1 MPQGR
6 KLPDLFQTGGF
17 EEFASPIDSDWS
29 SFPRTLVVF
38 GSDEVFLAYLP
49 AIIRKCREDHVELE
63 TYVGKGRHCYCA
75 KGILPEA
82 HAGRE
87 RIYAFLCGERRPWE
101 TMSEDLIE
109 DLNRNQQGELDA
121 VIMYRMLADRM
132 DSETDANA
140 MRRLADDELR
150 HARIFRKLT
159 GVKKVPGR
167 TQGDAVCLLYRTMG
181 KAKLFRLMARGEYAA
196 VNRYSALSVLFPQLE
211 EVMED
216 EQKHGDA
223 LMGLCTSDCD
233 GGAAVAGS
241 QGREEGRGKGSGTAG
256 FRQSACRD
264 GHVGEGCKIYPGHPE
279 AGRGQKP

>member
-1 MPQGR
+1 
-6 KLPDLFQTGGF
+6 
-17 EEFASPIDSDWS
+17 
-29 SFPRTLVVF
+29 
-38 GSDEVFLAYLP
+38 
-49 AIIRKCREDHVELE
+49 
-63 TYVGKGRHCYCA
+63 
-75 KGILPEA
+75 
-82 HAGRE
+82 
-87 RIYAFLCGERRPWE
+87 
-101 TMSEDLIE
+101 
-109 DLNRNQQGELDA
+109 
-121 VIMYRMLADRM
+121 MLADRM

-264 GHVGEGCKIYPGHPE
+264 GHVGEGCKIFPGHPE